1 MAYNKKL
8 ALIANIT
15 AIDVAF
21 RIRNERTKAT
31 ENEKQQLEAYT
42 GFGGLKVI
50 LNDENDLSGWSR
62 TDLELLPAVQNLWNT
77 VRRHARDEREYNAI
91 RSSLRSSVLTA
102 FYTPD
107 RFISTL
113 ANTCTK
119 IPSRIPVRRMN
130 ITAINIKKFMPRPPE
145 SCKPDA
151 SNVSIR
157 S

>member
-1 MAYNKKL
+1 MAYNKKQ
-8 ALIANIT
+8 ALVANIT

-31 ENEKQQLEAYT
+31 ENEKQQLAAYT

-113 ANTCTK
+113 AK
-119 IPSRIPVRRMN
+119 VLPDVLAKMPERVLEPSAGSGRFFQAFNGWSDMGEQS
-130 ITAINIKKFMPRPPE
+130 ITAYE
-145 SCKPDA
+145 
-151 SNVSIR
+151 
-157 S
+157 